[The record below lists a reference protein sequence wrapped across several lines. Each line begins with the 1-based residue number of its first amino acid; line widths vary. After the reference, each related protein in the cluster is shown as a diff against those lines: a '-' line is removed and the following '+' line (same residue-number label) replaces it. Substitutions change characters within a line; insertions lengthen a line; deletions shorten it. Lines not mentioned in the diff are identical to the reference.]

1 MLQLLRRAGTDR
13 TAVAAVEFALL
24 LPVVLMIYVYTVDF
38 ARGLEERQK
47 IDRLAATISDVISQQ
62 RTDKPVASTTV
73 SDLLAASSV
82 LANPYGSNTLSVTTT
97 VINLSFKADG
107 SCCDARVRW
116 SLAQG
121 GSLRPCNVTL
131 DQVDDVT
138 APTLTN
144 ILKSAVAAGA
154 DGTKPG
160 DYVVTDVSA
169 PFEPLFKG
177 LFMFFASGM
186 KKTAYFPVRSIGN
199 LDVQTPLNLP
209 PNQTG
214 AAC

>member
-1 MLQLLRRAGTDR
+1 MWDLFRRAGRDR

-38 ARGLEERQK
+38 ARGLDERQK

-62 RTDKPVASTTV
+62 PTDKPVASTTV
-73 SDLLAASSV
+73 SQLLAAGSV
-82 LANPYGSNTLSVTTT
+82 LASPYGSGGLAMTTS

-116 SLAQG
+116 SIAQDAP
-121 GSLRPCNVTL
+121 LRPCNVTL

-138 APTLTN
+138 APALTN
-144 ILKSAVAAGA
+144 ILKTAVAAGA
-154 DGTKPG
+154 GGTKPG

-177 LFMFFASGM
+177 LFFFFASGM
-186 KKTAYFPVRSIGN
+186 KKTAYFPVRSNGN
-199 LDVQTPLNLP
+199 LDLETPLNLP

-214 AAC
+214 AVC